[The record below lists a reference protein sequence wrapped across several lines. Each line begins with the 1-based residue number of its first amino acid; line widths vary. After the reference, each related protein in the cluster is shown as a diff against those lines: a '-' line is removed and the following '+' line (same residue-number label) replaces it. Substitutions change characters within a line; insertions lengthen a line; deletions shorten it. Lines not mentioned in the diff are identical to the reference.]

1 LGRIWLSCLVL
12 RARKSELCTLFPNMA
27 TSFLFIL
34 LAVFV
39 YGLVHSVLA
48 SLEVKALAQRW
59 FGSASERAY
68 RVSYNLFAMFSFLP
82 VLALVGLLPDHLI
95 YNIPFPWSLFTLAAQ
110 FLAVV
115 MLGIGLLQTGL
126 WSFLGVRQ
134 LLQPTAGEIPVL
146 VVSGLYRR
154 IRHPLYTAG
163 LLFIW
168 LTPQMTG
175 NLLSLN
181 IGLTIYIMVGAIFEE
196 RKLVR
201 QFGEAYV
208 EYQERTPMLIPRIGR
223 VE

>member
-1 LGRIWLSCLVL
+1 VI
-12 RARKSELCTLFPNMA
+12 A
-27 TSFLFIL
+27 SFFFIL

-48 SLEVKALAQRW
+48 SLEVKALARRW
-59 FGSASERAY
+59 FGPVSERAY
-68 RVSYNLFAMFSFLP
+68 RVIYNIFASLSFLP
-82 VLALVGLLPDHLI
+82 VLGLVALLPDHLI
-95 YNIPFPWSLFTLAAQ
+95 YDIPFPISLLTLAIQ
-110 FLAVV
+110 FLAVL

-134 LLQPTAGEIPVL
+134 LLQPTADETPVL

-154 IRHPLYTAG
+154 MRHPLYTAG

-168 LTPQMTG
+168 LTPQMTV
-175 NLLSLN
+175 NLLALN
-181 IGLTIYIMVGAIFEE
+181 LSLTIYILIGATFEE

-201 QFGEAYV
+201 QFGQAYV
-208 EYQERTPMLIPRIGR
+208 EYRERTPMLIPRFGR

>member
-1 LGRIWLSCLVL
+1 
-12 RARKSELCTLFPNMA
+12 MA
-27 TSFLFIL
+27 TSFLIIL

-48 SLEVKALAQRW
+48 SLEVKALADLW
-59 FGSASERAY
+59 FGPVSERAY
-68 RVSYNLFAMFSFLP
+68 RLVYNLFAALSLLP
-82 VLALVGLLPDHLI
+82 VLGLVGLLPDHTI
-95 YNIPFPWSLFTLAAQ
+95 YSIPFPWSLLTLAVQ

-115 MLGIGLLQTGL
+115 MLGIGLLQTDL
-126 WSFLGVRQ
+126 WSFLGARQ
-134 LLQPTAGEIPVL
+134 LFQPTTGATPAL

-154 IRHPLYTAG
+154 MRHPLYTAG

-175 NLLSLN
+175 NLLALN
-181 IGLTIYIMVGAIFEE
+181 LGLTIYIVIGAMFEE

-201 QFGEAYV
+201 QFGQAYV
-208 EYQERTPMLIPRIGR
+208 EYQERTPMLIPRFGR